1 MANITRRQ
9 NKDGSTAYLIRVYV
23 DETGTGKQITRS
35 KTWKP
40 APGMRPSAAEKEAQ
54 KQAAIFEDQ
63 VKRGL
68 VGMAGGIRFEDYA
81 RQWMEAAQ
89 LAPKTRESYEYLLL
103 RINAAIGNIR
113 LEKLQAHHLELF
125 YKNLAEEGISERGGY
140 AVSDKLRPLMRG
152 LGLSHAK
159 LAEISGVS
167 AATIGA
173 ATQGKHIRIGSAER
187 ISIALGMTCR
197 ELFDIHQGEETLSAG
212 TVHYY
217 HRLICA
223 ILAKAKR
230 ERLVPFNVAQEHAA
244 APKMARKEARYL
256 NDEQARRFLDLLMEE
271 QDIRVKTTFILA
283 LFTGA
288 RRGELCGLSWP
299 DIDETAQA
307 IHIRRASQYQRGRG
321 VVEVPTK
328 TAGSVRTIKVPLL
341 VMDILRE
348 YRKWWAEQRLKCG
361 TAWKGEAQRILIQ
374 EDGTPIN
381 PDTVNFWLERF
392 LKAHDLPHITPHSL
406 RHTFATLQIAA
417 GVDIR
422 TLQAR
427 TGHSQ
432 ASTLVNIYSHA
443 LQSAQEAASDALESV
458 LLPSAKESRRG

>member
-1 MANITRRQ
+1 MANITKRQ

-23 DETGTGKQITRS
+23 DETGTGKQITKS

-40 APGMRPSAAEKEAQ
+40 APGMRPGAAEKEAQ

-89 LAPKTRESYEYLLL
+89 LAPKTRETYECLLK

-113 LEKLQAHHLELF
+113 LEKLQAHHLEMF
-125 YKNLAEEGISERGGY
+125 YKNLAEEGVRERIEY
-140 AVSDKLRPLMRG
+140 AVSDNLRAALSGYKLSQDKAASLTGVSACTIKTACQGKHVQVATAEKISRG
-152 LGLSHAK
+152 LGLPMDALFTVHCAP
-159 LAEISGVS
+159 
-167 AATIGA
+167 
-173 ATQGKHIRIGSAER
+173 GK
-187 ISIALGMTCR
+187 
-197 ELFDIHQGEETLSAG
+197 LSAN
-212 TVHYY
+212 TIHHY
-217 HRLICA
+217 HQLIRA
-223 ILAKAKR
+223 ILSKAKR

-244 APKMARKEARYL
+244 APKMARKEAKYL
-256 NDEQARRFLDLLMEE
+256 DDEQARRFLELLMEE
-271 QDIRVKTTFILA
+271 QDIRVKTAFILA

-299 DIDETAQA
+299 DIDEAAQVV
-307 IHIRRASQYQRGRG
+307 HIRRASQYQRGRG

-328 TAGSVRTIKVPLL
+328 TAGSVRTIKVPLF

-361 TAWKGEAQRILIQ
+361 TAWKGKAQRILIQ

-381 PDTVNFWLERF
+381 PDTVNFWLGRF
-392 LKAHDLPHITPHSL
+392 VKAHDLPHITPHSL

-443 LQSAQEAASDALESV
+443 LQSAQEAASDVLESV
-458 LLPSAKESRRG
+458 LLPKEGHG